1 MRLPSMN
8 SPMIFGLA
16 LAVTAGG
23 CRIEPTTRADEVPLA
38 AENSEFAGDVEVRAP
53 GVVPDPDAADVE
65 SIDSIVAALY
75 GVISGPEGEPRDWT
89 RFRSLFVE
97 DARLIPSGRA
107 RGVAYIQALTPEEYI
122 ERAGPSLEQGFF
134 EREIARTTERF
145 GDIAHVF
152 STYESRRQETDAE
165 PFDRGINSIQLFR
178 GDDGW
183 RIVTI
188 FWTAETEDMPIPEEY
203 LPDQ

>member
-1 MRLPSMN
+1 MRFPPIN
-8 SPMIFGLA
+8 SAMMFGLG
-16 LAVTAGG
+16 LAVIVGG

-38 AENSEFAGDVEVRAP
+38 AEDSAIAGDVEVRAP
-53 GVVPDPDAADVE
+53 GVIPDPDAADVE

-75 GVISGPEGEPRDWT
+75 EVISGPEGEPRDWT

-97 DARLIPSGRA
+97 DARLIPAGRA

-122 ERAGPSLEQGFF
+122 ERAGPALEQGFF

-152 STYESRRQETDAE
+152 STYESRRRETDVE

-188 FWTAETEDMPIPEEY
+188 FWTAETEDVPIPEEY
-203 LPDQ
+203 LPGQ